1 MSNQSINISGVG
13 GDVIG
18 VGVSGTGN
26 IVGRHVNAASGL
38 QLSPALLARLPGEY
52 ASSLTAFST
61 AVNRQLAD
69 KNIPAE
75 QVIPVQ
81 KEVEALV
88 KDVEEIQADKPIPI
102 IKKAG
107 ITTRLAAIAKGLLKI
122 LPQTAETVA
131 TFTPL
136 APFSKLIGTGVD
148 EVIKA
153 VQEEG

>member
-1 MSNQSINISGVG
+1 MNNPSINISGVG

-18 VGVSGTGN
+18 VGVSGSGN
-26 IVGRHVNAASGL
+26 IVGKQVNVASGL
-38 QLSPALLARLPGEY
+38 HLNPAQLARLPQEY
-52 ASSLTAFST
+52 ATSLTAFSA
-61 AVNRQLAD
+61 AVNQQLAAHH
-69 KNIPAE
+69 IPAE
-75 QVIPVQ
+75 QVAPVQ

-88 KDVEEIQADKPIPI
+88 KDVEEIPADKPVAIVR
-102 IKKAG
+102 KAG

-131 TFTPL
+131 AFTPL

-148 EVIKA
+148 EVIKS

>member
-1 MSNQSINISGVG
+1 MSNPHINISGVG

-18 VGVSGTGN
+18 IGVSGAGN
-26 IVGRHVNAASGL
+26 IIGRNVNVSRGL
-38 QLSPALLARLPGEY
+38 HLDPALLSRLPGEY
-52 ASSLTAFST
+52 ASSLTAFSA
-61 AVNRQLAD
+61 AVNQQLTANRVPAD
-69 KNIPAE
+69 
-75 QVIPVQ
+75 QVAPVQ
-81 KEVEALV
+81 KEVEALAH
-88 KDVEEIQADKPIPI
+88 DVEEIKPDKPVPI
-102 IKKAG
+102 TKKAG

-148 EVIKA
+148 EVIKS

>member
-1 MSNQSINISGVG
+1 MSNRINISGVG

-18 VGVSGTGN
+18 VGVSGSGN
-26 IVGRHVNAASGL
+26 IVGKQINVPSGL
-38 QLSPALLARLPGEY
+38 RLSSEQLARLPDEY
-52 ASSLTAFST
+52 ASSLRAFSE
-61 AVNRQLAD
+61 AVNRQIAAQRV
-69 KNIPAE
+69 PAAA
-75 QVIPVQ
+75 IAPVQ
-81 KEVEALV
+81 TEVEALV
-88 KDVEEIQADKPIPI
+88 NEVEQVKPDKPVPI
-102 IKKAG
+102 VKKAG

-148 EVIKA
+148 EVIKS